1 MKVRKLLRDQRG
13 AQMVET
19 ALVLLPF
26 LFMLLGA
33 FDFCQILFV
42 HQSLVERTRS
52 AARYAEVN
60 PGTDLTTLQNLVMYG
75 QTTTPANSVPAFGLT
90 GGNIADDP
98 APNGDVSQERKITV
112 SNYQFR
118 ALSPMGGSFTM
129 RPIVV
134 AYTQQN

>member
-1 MKVRKLLRDQRG
+1 
-13 AQMVET
+13 MVET
-19 ALVLLPF
+19 ALVLIPF

-42 HQSLVERTRS
+42 HQSLVERTRA

-60 PGTDLTTLQNLVMYG
+60 PGTDLPTIQNLIMYG
-75 QTTTPANSVPAFGLT
+75 QTTAPANSIPAFGLA
-90 GGNIADDP
+90 GGNITNTQVA
-98 APNGDVSQERKITV
+98 NGDVSQEWKITV
-112 SNYQFR
+112 SNYQFS
-118 ALSPMGGSFTM
+118 ALSPMGGTFTM